1 MVLAEHILVVEDVV
15 VADPDRGSIVVGM
28 VVGEDNTDL
37 VEEESL
43 EHWFVDLGECF
54 VEYSV
59 FFFFF
64 CREGMNVSKYG

>member
-15 VADPDRGSIVVGM
+15 VADPDMGSIVVVGM

-59 FFFFF
+59 FFVGK
-64 CREGMNVSKYG
+64 E